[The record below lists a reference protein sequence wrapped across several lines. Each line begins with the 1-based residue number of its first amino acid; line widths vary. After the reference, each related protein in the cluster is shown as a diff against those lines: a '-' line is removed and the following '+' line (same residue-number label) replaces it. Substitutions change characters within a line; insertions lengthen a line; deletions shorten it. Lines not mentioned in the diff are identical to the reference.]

1 MSTLGGVVFSFC
13 AIRATM
19 LQPILHQLNSTRIV
33 LASSSPRRKQIL
45 GNIVRFLACVKPK
58 IFSGIHYITIK
69 RIIQLNWCMM
79 QIFEN
84 KSCSITKKIFYLKF
98 YIVYLLFDAFCLR
111 KFVILISTTKNSYV
125 TYQLET

>member
-1 MSTLGGVVFSFC
+1 
-13 AIRATM
+13 
-19 LQPILHQLNSTRIV
+19 
-33 LASSSPRRKQIL
+33 
-45 GNIVRFLACVKPK
+45 
-58 IFSGIHYITIK
+58 
-69 RIIQLNWCMM
+69 M

-84 KSCSITKKIFYLKF
+84 KSCSITKKNFYLKF